1 VTEQPL
7 INTADVGDADRNV
20 VNVLDHGYVAL
31 VDTMGHDRTPATAA
45 RTSFRNRKAKTAE
58 EDAKL
63 TDYLIRNE
71 HTTPVEF
78 VQVLLYMKLPIF
90 VARQLVRYRTQS
102 INEVSYRYVKAAREF
117 YVPAPERCQRQSTDN
132 KQGSSSTIVEYP
144 TSVIDTIKRAGDQ
157 AFDAYEDLLG
167 QGLATELARTV
178 LPVGTYTEWYTQ
190 WNLHNLFRM
199 LRQRLDAHA
208 QYEVR
213 VYAQAVLK
221 LITPVFPTLVEAW
234 LKHTYDAKNLAR
246 PSYDHA

>member
-1 VTEQPL
+1 MTEQPL

-20 VNVLDHGYVAL
+20 VNVLDHGFVAL
-31 VDTMGHDRTPATAA
+31 VDTMGHDRTPATTA
-45 RTSFRNRKAKTAE
+45 RTSFRNRKVKTAD

-117 YVPAPERCQRQSTDN
+117 YVPESDRCQRQSADN
-132 KQGSSSTIVEYP
+132 KQGSSSAIVDNP
-144 TSVIDTIKRAGDQ
+144 ASVRNLIQHIGNT
-157 AFDAYEDLLG
+157 AFDAYEVLLA

-213 VYAQAVLK
+213 VYAQAVLR
-221 LITPVFPTLVEAW
+221 LITPVFPTLVETW
-234 LKHTYDAKNLAR
+234 LKHTYDARGLKR
-246 PSYDHA
+246 PEV